1 MKFSKM
7 GQFVS
12 GESGIVQLM
21 NDLGEIQSAQRP
33 FNLLG
38 GGNPA
43 RIPEVESR
51 FRLSIEHLVRQDG
64 HFEHFIGQYDGPQ
77 GNLPFRQS
85 IAELLKKE
93 CGWPVE
99 ADNIALTNGSQESF
113 FILFNLFAGEHDDN
127 QFRRI
132 LLPLTPEYIGYFD
145 AGLGRDLFRTYRP
158 KIEHL
163 GPHRFKYRVDFD
175 SLAVA
180 EDVGALCVSRP
191 TNPTGNVLTDTELE
205 QLRQLAAEHNVPLLI
220 DGAYG
225 LPFTNIVFSQATPM
239 WDDNTIVCLS
249 LSKIGLPGVRTGIV
263 VANTQVTQAIR
274 GANAILNLAPSSFG
288 PLLAQHLLNSGQL
301 IGLAENNIQPYYR
314 SRLEQAMHWLDVALE
329 GTPYR
334 IHVAEGAFFLWLW
347 LEGLPVSSDVLYQ
360 RLKARDTL
368 VISGSHF
375 FPDSGTSWPHRH
387 ECLRISYA
395 QAPEQV
401 EDGIRIIGEE
411 VRSAYAE
418 GGA

>member
-1 MKFSKM
+1 
-7 GQFVS
+7 
-12 GESGIVQLM
+12 M

-51 FRLSIEHLVRQDG
+51 FRLAIEQLVRQDG
-64 HFEHFIGQYDGPQ
+64 NFEHFIGHYDGPQ
-77 GNLPFRQS
+77 GNLLFRQS

-93 CGWPVE
+93 CGWPVA
-99 ADNIALTNGSQESF
+99 ADNIAVTNGSQESF

-145 AGLGRDLFRTYRP
+145 AGLGQDLFRTYRP

-175 SLAVA
+175 NLTVA
-180 EDVGALCVSRP
+180 ADVGALCVSRP
-191 TNPTGNVLTDTELE
+191 TNPTGNVLTDAELE

-225 LPFTNIVFSQATPM
+225 LPFPNIVFSQATPM
-239 WDDNTIVCLS
+239 WDDTTIVCLS

-288 PLLAQHLLNSGQL
+288 PLLAQQLLNSGQL
-301 IGLAENNIQPYYR
+301 IDLAENNIQPNYR
-314 SRLEQAMHWLDVALE
+314 SRLEQAMHWLDVALD

-360 RLKARDTL
+360 RLKVRDTL

-375 FPDSGTSWPHRH
+375 FPNSGASWPHRH

-395 QAPEQV
+395 QAPDQV
-401 EDGIRIIGEE
+401 EQGIRIIGEE

>member
-1 MKFSKM
+1 M
-7 GQFVS
+7 
-12 GESGIVQLM
+12 
-21 NDLGEIQSAQRP
+21 
-33 FNLLG
+33 
-38 GGNPA
+38 
-43 RIPEVESR
+43 
-51 FRLSIEHLVRQDG
+51 
-64 HFEHFIGQYDGPQ
+64 
-77 GNLPFRQS
+77 
-85 IAELLKKE
+85 
-93 CGWPVE
+93 
-99 ADNIALTNGSQESF
+99 
-113 FILFNLFAGEHDDN
+113 
-127 QFRRI
+127 
-132 LLPLTPEYIGYFD
+132 
-145 AGLGRDLFRTYRP
+145 FRTYRP

-175 SLAVA
+175 NLTVA
-180 EDVGALCVSRP
+180 ADVGALCVSRP
-191 TNPTGNVLTDTELE
+191 TNPTGNVLTDAELE

-225 LPFTNIVFSQATPM
+225 LPFPNIVFSQATPM

-288 PLLAQHLLNSGQL
+288 PLLAQQLLNSGQL
-301 IGLAENNIQPYYR
+301 IDLAENNIQPYYR
-314 SRLEQAMHWLDVALE
+314 SRLEQAMHWLDIALD

-375 FPDSGTSWPHRH
+375 FPDSGASWPHRH

-395 QAPEQV
+395 QAPGQV
-401 EDGIRIIGEE
+401 EQGIRIIGEE

>member
-1 MKFSKM
+1 
-7 GQFVS
+7 
-12 GESGIVQLM
+12 M
-21 NDLGEIQSAQRP
+21 NDLGEIQSTQRP

-51 FRLSIEHLVRQDG
+51 FRLAIEQLVRQDG
-64 HFEHFIGQYDGPQ
+64 NFEHFIGHYDGPQ
-77 GNLPFRQS
+77 GNLLFRQS

-93 CGWPVE
+93 CGWPVA
-99 ADNIALTNGSQESF
+99 ADNIAVTNGSQESF

-145 AGLGRDLFRTYRP
+145 AGLGQDLFRTYRP

-175 SLAVA
+175 NLTVA
-180 EDVGALCVSRP
+180 ADVGALCVSRP
-191 TNPTGNVLTDTELE
+191 TNPTGNVLTDAELE

-225 LPFTNIVFSQATPM
+225 LPFPNIVFSQATPM

-288 PLLAQHLLNSGQL
+288 PLLAQQLLNSGQL
-301 IGLAENNIQPYYR
+301 IDLAENNIQPYYR
-314 SRLEQAMHWLDVALE
+314 SRLEQAMHWLDVALD

-360 RLKARDTL
+360 RLKVRDTL

-375 FPDSGTSWPHRH
+375 FPNSGASWPHRH

-395 QAPEQV
+395 QAPDQV
-401 EDGIRIIGEE
+401 EQGIRIIGEE

>member
-1 MKFSKM
+1 VKFSKI

-12 GESGIVQLM
+12 GESGIVRLM

-51 FRLSIEHLVRQDG
+51 FRLAIEQLVRQDG
-64 HFEHFIGQYDGPQ
+64 NFEHFIGHYDGPQ
-77 GNLPFRQS
+77 GNLLFRQS
-85 IAELLKKE
+85 IAALLKKE

-99 ADNIALTNGSQESF
+99 ADNIAVTNGSQESF

-145 AGLGRDLFRTYRP
+145 AGLGQDLFRTYRP

-175 SLAVA
+175 NLTVA
-180 EDVGALCVSRP
+180 ADVGALCVSRP
-191 TNPTGNVLTDTELE
+191 TNPTGNVLTDAELE

-225 LPFTNIVFSQATPM
+225 LPFPNIVFSQATPM

-288 PLLAQHLLNSGQL
+288 PLLAQQLLNSGQL
-301 IGLAENNIQPYYR
+301 IDLAENNIQPYYR
-314 SRLEQAMHWLDVALE
+314 SRLEQAMHWLDVALD

-360 RLKARDTL
+360 RLKVRDTL

-375 FPDSGTSWPHRH
+375 FPNSGASWAHRH

-395 QAPEQV
+395 QAPDQV
-401 EDGIRIIGEE
+401 EQGIRIIGEE

>member
-1 MKFSKM
+1 
-7 GQFVS
+7 
-12 GESGIVQLM
+12 M

-51 FRLSIEHLVRQDG
+51 FRLAIEQLVRQDG
-64 HFEHFIGQYDGPQ
+64 NFEHFIGHYDGPQ
-77 GNLPFRQS
+77 GNLLFRQS

-93 CGWPVE
+93 CGWPVA
-99 ADNIALTNGSQESF
+99 ADNIAVTNGSQESF

-145 AGLGRDLFRTYRP
+145 AGLGQDLFRTYRP

-175 SLAVA
+175 NLTVA
-180 EDVGALCVSRP
+180 ADVGALCVSRP
-191 TNPTGNVLTDTELE
+191 TNPTGNVLTDAELE

-225 LPFTNIVFSQATPM
+225 LPFPNIVFSQATPM

-288 PLLAQHLLNSGQL
+288 PLLAQQLLNSGQL
-301 IGLAENNIQPYYR
+301 MDLAEKNIQPYYR
-314 SRLEQAMHWLDVALE
+314 SRLEQAMHWLDVALD

-360 RLKARDTL
+360 RLKVRDTL

-375 FPDSGTSWPHRH
+375 FLNSGASWPHRH

-395 QAPEQV
+395 QAPDQV
-401 EDGIRIIGEE
+401 EQGIRIIGEE

>member
-1 MKFSKM
+1 
-7 GQFVS
+7 
-12 GESGIVQLM
+12 M
-21 NDLGEIQSAQRP
+21 NDLGEIQSTQRP

-51 FRLSIEHLVRQDG
+51 FRLAIEQLVRQDG
-64 HFEHFIGQYDGPQ
+64 NFEHFIGHYDGPQ
-77 GNLPFRQS
+77 GNLLFRQS

-93 CGWPVE
+93 CGWPVA
-99 ADNIALTNGSQESF
+99 ADNIAVTNGSQESF

-145 AGLGRDLFRTYRP
+145 AGLGQDLFRTYRP

-175 SLAVA
+175 NLTVA
-180 EDVGALCVSRP
+180 ADVGALCVSRP
-191 TNPTGNVLTDTELE
+191 TNPTGNVLTDAELE

-225 LPFTNIVFSQATPM
+225 LPFPNIVFSQATPM

-288 PLLAQHLLNSGQL
+288 PLLAQQLLNSGQL
-301 IGLAENNIQPYYR
+301 IDLAEKNIQPYYR
-314 SRLEQAMHWLDVALE
+314 SRLEQAMHWLDVALD

-360 RLKARDTL
+360 RLKVRDTL

-375 FPDSGTSWPHRH
+375 FLNSGASWPHRH

-395 QAPEQV
+395 QAPDQV
-401 EDGIRIIGEE
+401 EQGIRIIGEE

>member
-21 NDLGEIQSAQRP
+21 NDLGEIESAQRP

-93 CGWPVE
+93 CGWSVE

-225 LPFTNIVFSQATPM
+225 LPFPNIVFSQATPM

-301 IGLAENNIQPYYR
+301 IGLAENNIPPYYR

-401 EDGIRIIGEE
+401 ENGIRIIGEE

>member
-1 MKFSKM
+1 VKFSKI

-12 GESGIVQLM
+12 GESGIVRLM

-51 FRLSIEHLVRQDG
+51 FRLAIEQLVRQDG
-64 HFEHFIGQYDGPQ
+64 NFEHFIGHYDGPQ
-77 GNLPFRQS
+77 GNLLFRQS

-93 CGWPVE
+93 CGWPVA
-99 ADNIALTNGSQESF
+99 ADNIAVTNGSQESF

-145 AGLGRDLFRTYRP
+145 AGLGQDLFRTYRP

-175 SLAVA
+175 NLTVA
-180 EDVGALCVSRP
+180 ADVGALCVSRP
-191 TNPTGNVLTDTELE
+191 TNPTGNVLTDAELE

-225 LPFTNIVFSQATPM
+225 LPFPNIVFSQATPM

-288 PLLAQHLLNSGQL
+288 PLLAQQLLNSGQL
-301 IGLAENNIQPYYR
+301 IDLAENNIQPYYR
-314 SRLEQAMHWLDVALE
+314 SRLEQAMHWLDVALD

-360 RLKARDTL
+360 RLKVRDTL

-375 FPDSGTSWPHRH
+375 FPNSGASWPHRH

-395 QAPEQV
+395 QAPDQV
-401 EDGIRIIGEE
+401 EQGIRIIGEE

>member
-1 MKFSKM
+1 MKFSKI

-12 GESGIVQLM
+12 GESGIVRLM
-21 NDLGEIQSAQRP
+21 NDLGEIQSTQRP

-51 FRLSIEHLVRQDG
+51 FRLAIEQLVRQDG
-64 HFEHFIGQYDGPQ
+64 NFEHFIGHYDGPQ
-77 GNLPFRQS
+77 GNLLFRQS

-93 CGWPVE
+93 CGWPVA
-99 ADNIALTNGSQESF
+99 ADNIAVTNGSQESF

-145 AGLGRDLFRTYRP
+145 AGLGQDLFRTYRP

-175 SLAVA
+175 NLTVA
-180 EDVGALCVSRP
+180 ADVGALCVSRP
-191 TNPTGNVLTDTELE
+191 TNPTGNVLTDAELE

-225 LPFTNIVFSQATPM
+225 LPFPNIVFSQATPM

-288 PLLAQHLLNSGQL
+288 PLLAQQLLNSGQL
-301 IGLAENNIQPYYR
+301 IDLAEKNIQPYYR
-314 SRLEQAMHWLDVALE
+314 SRLEQAMHWLDVALD

-334 IHVAEGAFFLWLW
+334 VHVAEGAFFLWLW

-360 RLKARDTL
+360 RLKVRDTL

-375 FPDSGTSWPHRH
+375 FPNSGASWPHRH

-395 QAPEQV
+395 QAPDQV
-401 EDGIRIIGEE
+401 EQGIRIIGEE

>member
-1 MKFSKM
+1 
-7 GQFVS
+7 
-12 GESGIVQLM
+12 M

-51 FRLSIEHLVRQDG
+51 FRLAIEQLVRQDG
-64 HFEHFIGQYDGPQ
+64 NFEHFIGHYDGPQ
-77 GNLPFRQS
+77 GNLLFRQS

-93 CGWPVE
+93 CGWPVA
-99 ADNIALTNGSQESF
+99 ADNIAVTNGSQESF

-145 AGLGRDLFRTYRP
+145 AGLGQDLFRTYRP

-175 SLAVA
+175 NLTVA
-180 EDVGALCVSRP
+180 ADVGALCVSRP
-191 TNPTGNVLTDTELE
+191 TNPTGNVLTDAELE

-225 LPFTNIVFSQATPM
+225 LPFPNIVFSQATPM

-288 PLLAQHLLNSGQL
+288 PLLAQQLLNSGQL
-301 IGLAENNIQPYYR
+301 IDLAEKNIQPYYR
-314 SRLEQAMHWLDVALE
+314 SRLEQAMHWLDVALD

-360 RLKARDTL
+360 RLKVRDTL

-375 FPDSGTSWPHRH
+375 FLNSGASWPHRH

-395 QAPEQV
+395 QAPDQV
-401 EDGIRIIGEE
+401 EQGIRIIGEE

>member
-1 MKFSKM
+1 
-7 GQFVS
+7 
-12 GESGIVQLM
+12 M

-51 FRLSIEHLVRQDG
+51 FRLAIEQLVRQDG
-64 HFEHFIGQYDGPQ
+64 NFEHFIGHYDGPQ
-77 GNLPFRQS
+77 GNLLFRQS

-93 CGWPVE
+93 CGWPVA
-99 ADNIALTNGSQESF
+99 ADNIAVTNGSQESF

-145 AGLGRDLFRTYRP
+145 AGLGQDLFRTYRP

-175 SLAVA
+175 NLTVA
-180 EDVGALCVSRP
+180 ADVGALCVSRP
-191 TNPTGNVLTDTELE
+191 TNPTGNVLTDAELE

-225 LPFTNIVFSQATPM
+225 LPFPNIVFSQATPM

-288 PLLAQHLLNSGQL
+288 PLLAQQLLNSGQL
-301 IGLAENNIQPYYR
+301 IDLAENNIQPYYH
-314 SRLEQAMHWLDVALE
+314 SRLEQAMHWLDVALD

-360 RLKARDTL
+360 RLKVRDTL

-375 FPDSGTSWPHRH
+375 FPNSGASWAHRR

-395 QAPEQV
+395 QAPDQV
-401 EDGIRIIGEE
+401 EQGIRIIGEE

-418 GGA
+418 GGG

>member
-1 MKFSKM
+1 MKFSKI

-12 GESGIVQLM
+12 GESGIVRLM

-51 FRLSIEHLVRQDG
+51 FRLAIEQLVRQDG
-64 HFEHFIGQYDGPQ
+64 NFEHFIGHYDGPQ
-77 GNLPFRQS
+77 GNLLFRQS

-93 CGWPVE
+93 CGWPVA
-99 ADNIALTNGSQESF
+99 ADNIAVTNGSQESF

-145 AGLGRDLFRTYRP
+145 AGLGQDLFRTYRP
-158 KIEHL
+158 KIQHL

-175 SLAVA
+175 NLTVA
-180 EDVGALCVSRP
+180 ADVGALCVSRP
-191 TNPTGNVLTDTELE
+191 TNPTGNVLTDAELE

-225 LPFTNIVFSQATPM
+225 LPFPNIVFSQATPM

-288 PLLAQHLLNSGQL
+288 PLLAQQLLNSGQL
-301 IGLAENNIQPYYR
+301 IDLAENNIQPYYH
-314 SRLEQAMHWLDVALE
+314 SRLEQAMHWLDVALD

-360 RLKARDTL
+360 RLKVRDTL

-375 FPDSGTSWPHRH
+375 FPNSGASWPHRH

-395 QAPEQV
+395 QAPDQV
-401 EDGIRIIGEE
+401 EQGIRIIGEE

>member
-1 MKFSKM
+1 
-7 GQFVS
+7 
-12 GESGIVQLM
+12 M

-51 FRLSIEHLVRQDG
+51 FRLAIEQLVRQDG
-64 HFEHFIGQYDGPQ
+64 NFEHFIGHYDGPQ
-77 GNLPFRQS
+77 GNLLFRQS

-93 CGWPVE
+93 CDWPVA
-99 ADNIALTNGSQESF
+99 ADNIAVTNGSQESF

-145 AGLGRDLFRTYRP
+145 AGLGQDLFRTYRP

-175 SLAVA
+175 NLTVA
-180 EDVGALCVSRP
+180 ADVGALCVSRP
-191 TNPTGNVLTDTELE
+191 TNPTGNVLTDAELE

-225 LPFTNIVFSQATPM
+225 LPFPNIVFSQATPM

-288 PLLAQHLLNSGQL
+288 PLLAQQLLNSGQL
-301 IGLAENNIQPYYR
+301 IDLAENNIQPYYR
-314 SRLEQAMHWLDVALE
+314 SRLEQAMHWLDVALD

-360 RLKARDTL
+360 RLKVRDTL

-375 FPDSGTSWPHRH
+375 FPNSGASWPHRH

-395 QAPEQV
+395 QAPDQV
-401 EDGIRIIGEE
+401 EQGIRIIGEE

>member
-1 MKFSKM
+1 
-7 GQFVS
+7 
-12 GESGIVQLM
+12 M
-21 NDLGEIQSAQRP
+21 NDLGEIQSTQRP

-51 FRLSIEHLVRQDG
+51 FRLAIEQLVRQDG
-64 HFEHFIGQYDGPQ
+64 NFEHFIGHYDGPQ
-77 GNLPFRQS
+77 GNLLFRQS

-93 CGWPVE
+93 CGWPVA
-99 ADNIALTNGSQESF
+99 ADNIAVTNGSQESF

-145 AGLGRDLFRTYRP
+145 AGLGQDLFRTYRP

-175 SLAVA
+175 NLTVA
-180 EDVGALCVSRP
+180 ADVGALCVSRP
-191 TNPTGNVLTDTELE
+191 TNPTGNVLTDAELE

-225 LPFTNIVFSQATPM
+225 LPFPNIVFSQATPM

-288 PLLAQHLLNSGQL
+288 PLLAQQLLNSGQL
-301 IGLAENNIQPYYR
+301 IDLAEKNIQPYYR
-314 SRLEQAMHWLDVALE
+314 SRLEQAMHWLDVALD

-334 IHVAEGAFFLWLW
+334 VHVAEGAFFLWLW

-360 RLKARDTL
+360 RLKVRDTL

-375 FPDSGTSWPHRH
+375 FPNSGASWPHRH

-395 QAPEQV
+395 QAPDQV
-401 EDGIRIIGEE
+401 EQGIRIIGEE

>member
-1 MKFSKM
+1 
-7 GQFVS
+7 
-12 GESGIVQLM
+12 M

-51 FRLSIEHLVRQDG
+51 FRLAIEQLVRQDG
-64 HFEHFIGQYDGPQ
+64 NFEHFIGHYDGPQ
-77 GNLPFRQS
+77 GNLLFRQS

-93 CGWPVE
+93 CGWPVA
-99 ADNIALTNGSQESF
+99 ADNIAVTNGSQESF

-145 AGLGRDLFRTYRP
+145 AGLGQDLFRTYRP
-158 KIEHL
+158 KIQHL
-163 GPHRFKYRVDFD
+163 GLHRFKYRVDFD
-175 SLAVA
+175 NLTVA
-180 EDVGALCVSRP
+180 ADVGALCVSRP
-191 TNPTGNVLTDTELE
+191 TNPTGNVLTDAELE

-225 LPFTNIVFSQATPM
+225 LPFPNIVFSQATPM

-288 PLLAQHLLNSGQL
+288 PLLAQQLLNSGQL
-301 IGLAENNIQPYYR
+301 IDLAEKNIQPYYR
-314 SRLEQAMHWLDVALE
+314 SRLEQAMHWLDVALD

-360 RLKARDTL
+360 RLKVRDTL

-375 FPDSGTSWPHRH
+375 FPNSGASWPHRH

-395 QAPEQV
+395 QAPDQV
-401 EDGIRIIGEE
+401 EQGIRIIGEE

>member
-1 MKFSKM
+1 
-7 GQFVS
+7 
-12 GESGIVQLM
+12 M

-51 FRLSIEHLVRQDG
+51 FRLAIEQLVRQDG
-64 HFEHFIGQYDGPQ
+64 NFEHFIGHYDGPQ
-77 GNLPFRQS
+77 GNLLFRQS

-93 CGWPVE
+93 CGWPVA
-99 ADNIALTNGSQESF
+99 ADNIAVTNGSQESF

-145 AGLGRDLFRTYRP
+145 AGLGQDLFRTYRP

-175 SLAVA
+175 NLTVA
-180 EDVGALCVSRP
+180 ADVGALCVSRP
-191 TNPTGNVLTDTELE
+191 TNPTGNVLTDAELE

-225 LPFTNIVFSQATPM
+225 LPFPNIVFSQATPM

-288 PLLAQHLLNSGQL
+288 PLLAQQLLNSGQL
-301 IGLAENNIQPYYR
+301 IDLAEKNIQPYYR
-314 SRLEQAMHWLDVALE
+314 SRLEQAMHWLDVALD

-334 IHVAEGAFFLWLW
+334 VHVAEGAFFLWLW

-360 RLKARDTL
+360 RLKVRDTL

-375 FPDSGTSWPHRH
+375 FPNSGASWPHRH

-395 QAPEQV
+395 QAPDQV
-401 EDGIRIIGEE
+401 EQGIRIIGEE

>member
-1 MKFSKM
+1 
-7 GQFVS
+7 
-12 GESGIVQLM
+12 M

-51 FRLSIEHLVRQDG
+51 FRLAIEQLVRQDG
-64 HFEHFIGQYDGPQ
+64 NFEHFIGHYDGPQ
-77 GNLPFRQS
+77 GNLLFRQS

-93 CGWPVE
+93 CGWPVA
-99 ADNIALTNGSQESF
+99 ADNIAVTNGSQESF

-145 AGLGRDLFRTYRP
+145 AGLGQDLFRTYRP

-175 SLAVA
+175 NLTVA
-180 EDVGALCVSRP
+180 ADVGALCVSRP
-191 TNPTGNVLTDTELE
+191 TNPTGNVLTDAELE

-225 LPFTNIVFSQATPM
+225 LPFPNIVFSQATPM

-288 PLLAQHLLNSGQL
+288 PLLAQQLLNSGQL
-301 IGLAENNIQPYYR
+301 IDLAEKNIQPYYR
-314 SRLEQAMHWLDVALE
+314 SRLEQAMHWLDVALD

-360 RLKARDTL
+360 RLKVRDTL

-375 FPDSGTSWPHRH
+375 FPNSGASWPHRH

-395 QAPEQV
+395 QAPDQV
-401 EDGIRIIGEE
+401 EQGIRIIGEE

>member
-1 MKFSKM
+1 
-7 GQFVS
+7 
-12 GESGIVQLM
+12 M

-51 FRLSIEHLVRQDG
+51 FRLAIEQLVRQDG
-64 HFEHFIGQYDGPQ
+64 NFEHFIGHYDGPQ
-77 GNLPFRQS
+77 GNLLFRQS

-93 CGWPVE
+93 CGWPVA
-99 ADNIALTNGSQESF
+99 ADNIAVTNGSQESF

-145 AGLGRDLFRTYRP
+145 AGLGQDLFRTYRP

-175 SLAVA
+175 NLTVA
-180 EDVGALCVSRP
+180 ADVGALCVSRP
-191 TNPTGNVLTDTELE
+191 TNPTGNVLTDAELE

-225 LPFTNIVFSQATPM
+225 LPFPNIVFSQATPM

-288 PLLAQHLLNSGQL
+288 PLLAQQLLNSGQL
-301 IGLAENNIQPYYR
+301 IDLAENNIQPYYR
-314 SRLEQAMHWLDVALE
+314 SRLEQAMHWLDVALD

-360 RLKARDTL
+360 RLKVRDTL

-375 FPDSGTSWPHRH
+375 FLNSGASWPHRH

-395 QAPEQV
+395 QAPDQV
-401 EDGIRIIGEE
+401 EQGIRIIGEE

>member
-1 MKFSKM
+1 MKFSKI

-12 GESGIVQLM
+12 GESGIVRLM

-51 FRLSIEHLVRQDG
+51 FRLAIEQLVRQDG
-64 HFEHFIGQYDGPQ
+64 NFEHFIGHYDGPQ
-77 GNLPFRQS
+77 GNLLFRQS

-93 CGWPVE
+93 CGWPVA
-99 ADNIALTNGSQESF
+99 ADNIAVTNGSQESF

-145 AGLGRDLFRTYRP
+145 AGLGQDLFRTYRP
-158 KIEHL
+158 KIQHL
-163 GPHRFKYRVDFD
+163 GLHRFKYRVDFD
-175 SLAVA
+175 NLTVA
-180 EDVGALCVSRP
+180 ADVGALCVSRP
-191 TNPTGNVLTDTELE
+191 TNPTGNVLTDAELE

-225 LPFTNIVFSQATPM
+225 LPFPNIVFSQATPM

-288 PLLAQHLLNSGQL
+288 PLLAQQLLNSGQL
-301 IGLAENNIQPYYR
+301 IDLAEKNIQPYYR
-314 SRLEQAMHWLDVALE
+314 SRLEQAMHWLDVALD

-360 RLKARDTL
+360 RLKVRDTL

-375 FPDSGTSWPHRH
+375 FPNSGASWPHRH

-395 QAPEQV
+395 QAPDQV
-401 EDGIRIIGEE
+401 EQGIRIIGEE

>member
-1 MKFSKM
+1 MKFSKI

-12 GESGIVQLM
+12 GESGIVRLM

-51 FRLSIEHLVRQDG
+51 FRLAIEQLVRQDG
-64 HFEHFIGQYDGPQ
+64 NFEHFIGHYDGPQ
-77 GNLPFRQS
+77 GNLLFRQS

-93 CGWPVE
+93 CGWPVA
-99 ADNIALTNGSQESF
+99 ADNIAVTNGSQESF

-145 AGLGRDLFRTYRP
+145 AGLGQDLFRTYRP

-175 SLAVA
+175 NLTVA
-180 EDVGALCVSRP
+180 ADVGALCVSRP
-191 TNPTGNVLTDTELE
+191 TNPTGNVLTDAELE

-225 LPFTNIVFSQATPM
+225 LPFPNIVFSQATPM

-288 PLLAQHLLNSGQL
+288 PLLAQQLLNSGQL
-301 IGLAENNIQPYYR
+301 IDLAEKNIQPYYR
-314 SRLEQAMHWLDVALE
+314 SRLEQAMHWLDVALD

-360 RLKARDTL
+360 RLKVRDTL

-375 FPDSGTSWPHRH
+375 FPNSGASWPHRH

-395 QAPEQV
+395 QAPDQV
-401 EDGIRIIGEE
+401 EQGIRIIGEE

>member
-1 MKFSKM
+1 MKFSKI
-7 GQFVS
+7 GQYVS
-12 GESGIVQLM
+12 GESGIVRLM

-51 FRLSIEHLVRQDG
+51 FRLAIEQLVRQDG
-64 HFEHFIGQYDGPQ
+64 NFEHFIGHYDGPQ
-77 GNLPFRQS
+77 GNLLFRQS

-99 ADNIALTNGSQESF
+99 ADNIAITNGSQESF

-145 AGLGRDLFRTYRP
+145 AGLGQDLFRTYRP

-163 GPHRFKYRVDFD
+163 GPHRFKYRVDF
-175 SLAVA
+175 
-180 EDVGALCVSRP
+180 P
-191 TNPTGNVLTDTELE
+191 
-205 QLRQLAAEHNVPLLI
+205 
-220 DGAYG
+220 
-225 LPFTNIVFSQATPM
+225 NIVFSQATPM

-288 PLLAQHLLNSGQL
+288 PLLAQQLLNSGQL
-301 IGLAENNIQPYYR
+301 IDLAENNIQPYYR
-314 SRLEQAMHWLDVALE
+314 SRLEQAMHWLDVALD

-360 RLKARDTL
+360 RLKVRDTL

-375 FPDSGTSWPHRH
+375 FPNSGASWPHRH

-395 QAPEQV
+395 QAPDQV
-401 EDGIRIIGEE
+401 EQGIRIIGEE

>member
-93 CGWPVE
+93 CGWSVE

-191 TNPTGNVLTDTELE
+191 TNPTGNILTDTELE

-225 LPFTNIVFSQATPM
+225 LPFPNIVFSQATPM

-418 GGA
+418 GSA

>member
-1 MKFSKM
+1 MKFSKT

-93 CGWPVE
+93 CGWSVE

-145 AGLGRDLFRTYRP
+145 AGLGQDLFHTYRP

-180 EDVGALCVSRP
+180 ADVGALCVSRP

-225 LPFTNIVFSQATPM
+225 LPFPNIVFSQATPM
-239 WDDNTIVCLS
+239 WDENTIVCLS

-274 GANAILNLAPSSFG
+274 GTNAILNLAPSSFG
-288 PLLAQHLLNSGQL
+288 PLLAQQLLNSGQL
-301 IGLAENNIQPYYR
+301 IDLAENNIQPYYH
-314 SRLEQAMHWLDVALE
+314 SRLEQAMHWLDNALE

-360 RLKARDTL
+360 RLKVRDTL

-375 FPDSGTSWPHRH
+375 FPNSGASWPHRH

-401 EDGIRIIGEE
+401 AQGIRIIGEE

>member
-93 CGWPVE
+93 CGWSVE

-225 LPFTNIVFSQATPM
+225 LPFPNIVFSQATPM

-401 EDGIRIIGEE
+401 ENGIRIIGEE

>member
-93 CGWPVE
+93 CGWSVE

-180 EDVGALCVSRP
+180 GDVGALCVSRP

-225 LPFTNIVFSQATPM
+225 LPFPNIVFSQATPM

-401 EDGIRIIGEE
+401 ENGIRIIGEE

>member
-1 MKFSKM
+1 
-7 GQFVS
+7 
-12 GESGIVQLM
+12 M

-51 FRLSIEHLVRQDG
+51 FRLAIEQLVRQDDN
-64 HFEHFIGQYDGPQ
+64 FEHFIGHYDGPQ
-77 GNLPFRQS
+77 GNLLFRQS
-85 IAELLKKE
+85 IAELLKRE
-93 CGWPVE
+93 CGWPVA
-99 ADNIALTNGSQESF
+99 ADNIAVTNGSQESF

-145 AGLGRDLFRTYRP
+145 AGLGQDLFRTYRP

-175 SLAVA
+175 NLTVA
-180 EDVGALCVSRP
+180 ADVGALCVSRP
-191 TNPTGNVLTDTELE
+191 TNPTGNVLTDAELE

-225 LPFTNIVFSQATPM
+225 LPFPNIVFSQATPM

-288 PLLAQHLLNSGQL
+288 PLLAQQLLNSGQL
-301 IGLAENNIQPYYR
+301 IDLAENNIQPYYR
-314 SRLEQAMHWLDVALE
+314 SRLEQAMHWLDVALD

-360 RLKARDTL
+360 RLKVRDTL

-375 FPDSGTSWPHRH
+375 FPNSGASWPHRH

-395 QAPEQV
+395 QAPDQV
-401 EDGIRIIGEE
+401 EQGIRIIGEE

>member
-1 MKFSKM
+1 MKFSKI

-12 GESGIVQLM
+12 GESGIVRLM

-51 FRLSIEHLVRQDG
+51 FRLAIEQLVRQDG
-64 HFEHFIGQYDGPQ
+64 NFEHFIGHYDGPQ
-77 GNLPFRQS
+77 GNLLFRQS

-93 CGWPVE
+93 CGWPVA
-99 ADNIALTNGSQESF
+99 ADNIAVTNGSQESF

-145 AGLGRDLFRTYRP
+145 AGLGQDLFRTYRP

-175 SLAVA
+175 NLTVA
-180 EDVGALCVSRP
+180 ADVGALCVSRP
-191 TNPTGNVLTDTELE
+191 TNPTGNVLTDAELE

-225 LPFTNIVFSQATPM
+225 LPFPNIVFSQATPM

-288 PLLAQHLLNSGQL
+288 PLLAQQLLNSGQL
-301 IGLAENNIQPYYR
+301 IDLAEKNIQPYYR
-314 SRLEQAMHWLDVALE
+314 SRLEQAMHWLDVALD

-334 IHVAEGAFFLWLW
+334 VHVAEGAFFLWLW

-360 RLKARDTL
+360 RLKVRDTL

-375 FPDSGTSWPHRH
+375 FPNSGASWPHRH

-395 QAPEQV
+395 QAPDQV
-401 EDGIRIIGEE
+401 EQGIRIIGEE

>member
-1 MKFSKM
+1 MKFSKI

-12 GESGIVQLM
+12 GESGIVRLM
-21 NDLGEIQSAQRP
+21 NDLGEIQSTQRP

-51 FRLSIEHLVRQDG
+51 FRLAIEQLVRQDG
-64 HFEHFIGQYDGPQ
+64 NFEHFIGHYDGPQ
-77 GNLPFRQS
+77 GNLLFRQS

-93 CGWPVE
+93 CGWPVA
-99 ADNIALTNGSQESF
+99 ADNIAVTNGSQESF

-145 AGLGRDLFRTYRP
+145 AGLGQDLFRTYRP

-175 SLAVA
+175 NLTVA
-180 EDVGALCVSRP
+180 ADVGALCVSRP
-191 TNPTGNVLTDTELE
+191 TNPTGNVLTDAELE

-225 LPFTNIVFSQATPM
+225 LPFPNIVFSQATPM

-288 PLLAQHLLNSGQL
+288 PLLAQQLLNSGQL
-301 IGLAENNIQPYYR
+301 IDLAEKNIQPYYR
-314 SRLEQAMHWLDVALE
+314 SRLEQAMHWLDVALD

-360 RLKARDTL
+360 RLKVRDTL

-375 FPDSGTSWPHRH
+375 FPNSGASWPHRH

-395 QAPEQV
+395 QAPDQV
-401 EDGIRIIGEE
+401 EQGIRIIGEE

>member
-1 MKFSKM
+1 
-7 GQFVS
+7 
-12 GESGIVQLM
+12 M
-21 NDLGEIQSAQRP
+21 NDLGEIQSTQRP

-51 FRLSIEHLVRQDG
+51 FRLAIEQLVRQDG
-64 HFEHFIGQYDGPQ
+64 NFEHFIGHYDGPQ
-77 GNLPFRQS
+77 GNLLFRQS

-93 CGWPVE
+93 CGWPVA
-99 ADNIALTNGSQESF
+99 ADNIAVTNGSQESF

-145 AGLGRDLFRTYRP
+145 AGLGQDLFRTYRP

-175 SLAVA
+175 NLTVA
-180 EDVGALCVSRP
+180 ADVGALCVSRP
-191 TNPTGNVLTDTELE
+191 TNPTGNVLTDAELE

-225 LPFTNIVFSQATPM
+225 LPFPNIVFSQATPM

-288 PLLAQHLLNSGQL
+288 PLLAQQLLNSGQL
-301 IGLAENNIQPYYR
+301 IDLAEKNIQPYYR
-314 SRLEQAMHWLDVALE
+314 SRLEQAMHWLDVALD

-360 RLKARDTL
+360 RLKVRDTL

-375 FPDSGTSWPHRH
+375 FPNSGASWPHRH

-395 QAPEQV
+395 QAPDQV
-401 EDGIRIIGEE
+401 EQGIRIIGEE

>member
-1 MKFSKM
+1 
-7 GQFVS
+7 
-12 GESGIVQLM
+12 M
-21 NDLGEIQSAQRP
+21 NDLGEIQSTQRP

-51 FRLSIEHLVRQDG
+51 FRLAIEQLVRQDG
-64 HFEHFIGQYDGPQ
+64 NFEHFIGHYDGPQ
-77 GNLPFRQS
+77 GNLLFRQS

-93 CGWPVE
+93 CGWPVA
-99 ADNIALTNGSQESF
+99 ADNIAVTNGSQESF

-145 AGLGRDLFRTYRP
+145 AGLGQDLFRTYRP

-175 SLAVA
+175 NLTVA
-180 EDVGALCVSRP
+180 ADVGALCVSRP
-191 TNPTGNVLTDTELE
+191 TNPTGNVLTDAELE

-225 LPFTNIVFSQATPM
+225 LPFPNIVFSQATPM

-288 PLLAQHLLNSGQL
+288 PLLAQQLLNSGQL
-301 IGLAENNIQPYYR
+301 IDLAENNIQPYYR
-314 SRLEQAMHWLDVALE
+314 SRLEQAMHWLDVALD

-360 RLKARDTL
+360 RLKVRDTL

-375 FPDSGTSWPHRH
+375 FPTSGASWPHRH

-395 QAPEQV
+395 QAPDQV
-401 EDGIRIIGEE
+401 EQGIRIIGEE

>member
-21 NDLGEIQSAQRP
+21 DDLGEIQSAQRP

-175 SLAVA
+175 SLAVTG
-180 EDVGALCVSRP
+180 DVGALCVSRP

-205 QLRQLAAEHNVPLLI
+205 QLRQLAAKHNVPLLI

-225 LPFTNIVFSQATPM
+225 LPFPNIVFSQATPM

-288 PLLAQHLLNSGQL
+288 PLLAQQLLNSGQL
-301 IGLAENNIQPYYR
+301 MGLAENNIQPYYR

-347 LEGLPVSSDVLYQ
+347 LEGLPISSDLLYQ

-375 FPDSGTSWPHRH
+375 FPDSGTLWPHRH

-401 EDGIRIIGEE
+401 EHGIRIIGEE

-418 GGA
+418 GSA

>member
-1 MKFSKM
+1 MKFSKI

-12 GESGIVQLM
+12 GESGIVRLM

-51 FRLSIEHLVRQDG
+51 FRLAIEQLVRQDG
-64 HFEHFIGQYDGPQ
+64 NFEHFIGHYDGPQ
-77 GNLPFRQS
+77 GNLLFRQS

-93 CGWPVE
+93 CGWPVA
-99 ADNIALTNGSQESF
+99 ADNIAVTNGSQESF
-113 FILFNLFAGEHDDN
+113 FILFNVFAGEHDDN

-145 AGLGRDLFRTYRP
+145 AGLGQDLFRTYRP

-175 SLAVA
+175 NLTVA
-180 EDVGALCVSRP
+180 ADVGALCVSRP
-191 TNPTGNVLTDTELE
+191 TNPTGNVLTDAELE

-225 LPFTNIVFSQATPM
+225 LPFPNIVFSQATPM

-288 PLLAQHLLNSGQL
+288 PLLAQQLLNSGQL
-301 IGLAENNIQPYYR
+301 IDLAEKNIQPYYR
-314 SRLEQAMHWLDVALE
+314 SRLEQAMHWLDVALD

-360 RLKARDTL
+360 RLKVRDTL

-375 FPDSGTSWPHRH
+375 FPNSGASWPHRH

-395 QAPEQV
+395 QAPDQV
-401 EDGIRIIGEE
+401 EQGIRIIGEE

>member
-1 MKFSKM
+1 MKFSKI

-51 FRLSIEHLVRQDG
+51 FRLAIEHLVRQDG

-93 CGWPVE
+93 CGWSVE

-145 AGLGRDLFRTYRP
+145 AGLGQDLFRTYRP

-180 EDVGALCVSRP
+180 GDVGALCVSRP

-205 QLRQLAAEHNVPLLI
+205 QLRQLSAEHNVPLLI

-225 LPFTNIVFSQATPM
+225 LPFPNIVFSQATPM

-263 VANTQVTQAIR
+263 VANPQVTQAIR

-288 PLLAQHLLNSGQL
+288 PLLAQQLLNSGQL

-375 FPDSGTSWPHRH
+375 FPDSGASWPHRH

-401 EDGIRIIGEE
+401 EQGIRIIGEE

>member
-1 MKFSKM
+1 
-7 GQFVS
+7 
-12 GESGIVQLM
+12 M

-51 FRLSIEHLVRQDG
+51 FRLAIEQLVRQDG
-64 HFEHFIGQYDGPQ
+64 NFEHFIGHYDGPQ
-77 GNLPFRQS
+77 GNLLFRQS

-93 CGWPVE
+93 CGWPVA
-99 ADNIALTNGSQESF
+99 ADNIAVTNGSQESF

-145 AGLGRDLFRTYRP
+145 AGLGQDLFRTYRP

-175 SLAVA
+175 NLTVA
-180 EDVGALCVSRP
+180 ADVGALCVSRP
-191 TNPTGNVLTDTELE
+191 TNPTGNVLTDAELE

-225 LPFTNIVFSQATPM
+225 LPFPNIVFSQATPM

-288 PLLAQHLLNSGQL
+288 PLLAQQLLNSGQL
-301 IGLAENNIQPYYR
+301 IDLAENHIQPYYH
-314 SRLEQAMHWLDVALE
+314 SRLEQAMHWLDVALD

-360 RLKARDTL
+360 RLKVRDTL

-375 FPDSGTSWPHRH
+375 FLNSGASWPHRH

-395 QAPEQV
+395 QAPDQV
-401 EDGIRIIGEE
+401 EQGIRIIGEE

>member
-1 MKFSKM
+1 MKFSKI

-12 GESGIVQLM
+12 GESGIVRLM

-51 FRLSIEHLVRQDG
+51 FRLAIEQLVRQDG
-64 HFEHFIGQYDGPQ
+64 NFEHFIGHYDGPQ
-77 GNLPFRQS
+77 GNLLFRQS

-93 CGWPVE
+93 CGWPVA
-99 ADNIALTNGSQESF
+99 ADNIAVTNGSQESF

-145 AGLGRDLFRTYRP
+145 AGLGQDLFRTYRP

-175 SLAVA
+175 NLTVA
-180 EDVGALCVSRP
+180 ADVGALCVSRP
-191 TNPTGNVLTDTELE
+191 TNPTGNVLTDAELE

-225 LPFTNIVFSQATPM
+225 LPFPNIVFSQATPM

-288 PLLAQHLLNSGQL
+288 PLLAQQLLNSGQL
-301 IGLAENNIQPYYR
+301 IDLAENHIQPYYH
-314 SRLEQAMHWLDVALE
+314 SRLEQAMHWLDVALD

-360 RLKARDTL
+360 RLKVRDTL

-375 FPDSGTSWPHRH
+375 FLNSGASWPHRH

-395 QAPEQV
+395 QAPDQV
-401 EDGIRIIGEE
+401 EQGIRIIGEE